1 MTYRGSFPGSGF
13 FNGQNGQQQQWQQ
26 QPMQNNGF
34 DAYGNA
40 QSQFPQ
46 HHQPGYNQQPQQQ
59 PQRQPQQQQHY
70 AQYQDASFVPIGYPQ
85 QPQPQPQPQQQVQA
99 LNYSAAHM
107 NPSQGFN
114 PTFDQQSHHPN
125 LQKQHQQQ
133 QQAQYRRQSA
143 NYAAQMGQLQSFV
156 QQPRPQ
162 QPNVATFSPQMQQ
175 QQAQNP
181 VMSWQPMAP
190 PAPSPTPSQTMALP
204 APSPTQSYQTTPQMN
219 PAKLPLKQEPP
230 QSYSSPQIQQ
240 YQPIPSRV
248 NSPHVNSPI
257 MAQSPQYPQQF
268 KQNNGRN
275 GSVGSVAGA
284 RMDHVGRVSASP
296 RLHTQGLPRSPSVG
310 STRSP
315 APGLLPHQDTNSL
328 LVCVAEDM
336 FSAARKGVLHV
347 ADSLDSKT
355 VQELAPRLEARLQLR
370 YASVLCEETNN
381 VMESET
387 ALAKGMA
394 LCDKYR
400 FADLKYLMQFLQLK
414 MLSQRKGKA
423 AIKAIDS
430 HVADAELLK
439 HTHWVYVL
447 RLFKASLY
455 LESPNP
461 SDVHAME
468 NLKAIKELA
477 LQRKDHI
484 IFVLASLLE
493 GLGLL
498 KHAKDDSVAR
508 IQECIA
514 QCLQYQLDES
524 IHIPQVDILLLMLDF
539 ACSLHQQSPGLIA
552 QKLRLLQRRVDESLK
567 DNSWNLSDTQV
578 LLPIKKQ
585 AANRQVISADTLAVI
600 RPGQEGDTCDYLVM
614 SFWSKLEAFVMTYT
628 YSGLGTL
635 YDQRRADMK
644 VYDFWDEALNQLE
657 RNSHK
662 MRSIPTSLQEAI
674 RCAEWRR
681 ELKCYIQILRG
692 LHLATQSRWSEVGQC
707 VSQLETL
714 VQPSAD
720 GAIEGIVGVYTYY
733 LGGVYRQGIGHLD
746 VANSIYQH
754 PFLNINTDSSF
765 QGTGKQAE
773 SDVRLLAAFNR
784 IWIMQ
789 HPDHR
794 DDQQTSELL
803 EQLRPLCKRHPNQH
817 IRTVWHI
824 VSAAIQTEP
833 ALPMT
838 ELKSHLSSALN
849 GAKALGD
856 VLSLSIALNLMRA
869 KLFHDV
875 VGDQALKSAKAGA
888 MQAKRSHNLLWMSVA
903 EGLLAQS
910 YEVQQQHGEAQ
921 ASWSLARDYASQA
934 FKQSD
939 TALEP

>member
-1 MTYRGSFPGSGF
+1 
-13 FNGQNGQQQQWQQ
+13 
-26 QPMQNNGF
+26 
-34 DAYGNA
+34 
-40 QSQFPQ
+40 
-46 HHQPGYNQQPQQQ
+46 
-59 PQRQPQQQQHY
+59 
-70 AQYQDASFVPIGYPQ
+70 
-85 QPQPQPQPQQQVQA
+85 
-99 LNYSAAHM
+99 
-107 NPSQGFN
+107 
-114 PTFDQQSHHPN
+114 
-125 LQKQHQQQ
+125 
-133 QQAQYRRQSA
+133 
-143 NYAAQMGQLQSFV
+143 MG
-156 QQPRPQ
+156 
-162 QPNVATFSPQMQQ
+162 
-175 QQAQNP
+175 
-181 VMSWQPMAP
+181 
-190 PAPSPTPSQTMALP
+190 LP
-204 APSPTQSYQTTPQMN
+204 APSPTQSYQTTPQTTS
-219 PAKLPLKQEPP
+219 AKLPIKQEPP
-230 QSYSSPQIQQ
+230 QSYSSPQVQQ
-240 YQPIPSRV
+240 YQPVPSRV

-257 MAQSPQYPQQF
+257 MAQSPQYPQQL

-275 GSVGSVAGA
+275 GSMSSIAGA
-284 RMDHVGRVSASP
+284 RMDHSARVSASP

-310 STRSP
+310 SARSP

-336 FSAARKGVLHV
+336 FSAARKGVLNV

-355 VQELAPRLEARLQLR
+355 VQEYQKLIATGLGCLELVLNSNRLTPRLEARLQLR

-477 LQRKDHI
+477 LQRKDQI

-539 ACSLHQQSPGLIA
+539 ACSLHQQSPALIA

-567 DNSWNLSDTQV
+567 DSSWSLSDTQV

-635 YDQRRADMK
+635 YDQRRTDMK
-644 VYDFWDEALNQLE
+644 VYEFWDEALNQLE
-657 RNSHK
+657 KNSHK
-662 MRSIPTSLQEAI
+662 MRSIPNSLQEAI
-674 RCAEWRR
+674 RCAGWRR

-707 VSQLETL
+707 VSQLESL
-714 VQPSAD
+714 VQPSAT
-720 GAIEGIVGVYTYY
+720 GTIEGIVGVYTYY

-746 VANSIYQH
+746 VASSIYQH
-754 PFLNINTDSSF
+754 PVLSINDDVGF

-789 HPDHR
+789 HEDHR

-803 EQLRPLCKRHPNQH
+803 DQLRPLCKRHPNQH

-838 ELKSHLSSALN
+838 DLKSHLSSALT

-921 ASWSLARDYASQA
+921 ASWDLAKNYAIQA

>member
-1 MTYRGSFPGSGF
+1 
-13 FNGQNGQQQQWQQ
+13 
-26 QPMQNNGF
+26 
-34 DAYGNA
+34 
-40 QSQFPQ
+40 
-46 HHQPGYNQQPQQQ
+46 
-59 PQRQPQQQQHY
+59 
-70 AQYQDASFVPIGYPQ
+70 
-85 QPQPQPQPQQQVQA
+85 
-99 LNYSAAHM
+99 
-107 NPSQGFN
+107 
-114 PTFDQQSHHPN
+114 
-125 LQKQHQQQ
+125 
-133 QQAQYRRQSA
+133 
-143 NYAAQMGQLQSFV
+143 MGQVQSFV

-162 QPNVATFSPQMQQ
+162 QPNVNVATFSPQMQQ
-175 QQAQNP
+175 QQVQPAQQQQQQHHGQSQYQHQQH
-181 VMSWQPMAP
+181 VQQSAMSWQPMAP
-190 PAPSPTPSQTMALP
+190 PAPSPTPSQSMALP
-204 APSPTQSYQTTPQMN
+204 APSPTQSYQTTPKTN
-219 PAKLPLKQEPP
+219 PAKLPIKQEPP
-230 QSYSSPQIQQ
+230 QYSSPQIQQ
-240 YQPIPSRV
+240 YQPVPSRV
-248 NSPHVNSPI
+248 NSPHVNSPK
-257 MAQSPQYPQQF
+257 MAQSPQYPQQL

-275 GSVGSVAGA
+275 GSTSSIAGA
-284 RMDHVGRVSASP
+284 RMDHAGRVSASP

-347 ADSLDSKT
+347 ADSLDSQA
-355 VQELAPRLEARLQLR
+355 VQEYQKLMATGLGCLELVLNSNRLAPRLEARLQLR

-381 VMESET
+381 IMEAET

-447 RLFKASLY
+447 RLFKASMY

-498 KHAKDDSVAR
+498 KHTKDDSVAR

-524 IHIPQVDILLLMLDF
+524 IHLPQVDILLLMLDF

-552 QKLRLLQRRVDESLK
+552 QKLRLLQHRVDESLK
-567 DNSWNLSDTQV
+567 DNSWSLSDTQV

-614 SFWSKLEAFVMTYT
+614 SFWSKLEAFVMT
-628 YSGLGTL
+628 GLGTL
-635 YDQRRADMK
+635 YDQRRTDMK
-644 VYDFWDEALNQLE
+644 VYEFWDEALNQLE

-692 LHLATQSRWSEVGQC
+692 LQLATQSRWSEVGQC
-707 VSQLETL
+707 VSQLESL
-714 VQPSAD
+714 VQPSTA
-720 GAIEGIVGVYTYY
+720 GTVEGIVGVYTYY

-746 VANSIYQH
+746 TANSIYQH
-754 PFLNINTDSSF
+754 PVLSIDNDGNL

-789 HPDHR
+789 HEDHR
-794 DDQQTSELL
+794 DDQQTSDLL

-824 VSAAIQTEP
+824 VLAATQTEP

-838 ELKSHLSSALN
+838 ELKTHLSSALN

-856 VLSLSIALNLMRA
+856 VLNLSIALNLMRA

-910 YEVQQQHGEAQ
+910 YEVQQQHKEAK
-921 ASWSLARDYASQA
+921 ASWDLATDYASKA
-934 FKQSD
+934 FTQSD

>member
-1 MTYRGSFPGSGF
+1 
-13 FNGQNGQQQQWQQ
+13 
-26 QPMQNNGF
+26 
-34 DAYGNA
+34 
-40 QSQFPQ
+40 
-46 HHQPGYNQQPQQQ
+46 
-59 PQRQPQQQQHY
+59 
-70 AQYQDASFVPIGYPQ
+70 
-85 QPQPQPQPQQQVQA
+85 
-99 LNYSAAHM
+99 
-107 NPSQGFN
+107 
-114 PTFDQQSHHPN
+114 
-125 LQKQHQQQ
+125 
-133 QQAQYRRQSA
+133 
-143 NYAAQMGQLQSFV
+143 
-156 QQPRPQ
+156 
-162 QPNVATFSPQMQQ
+162 
-175 QQAQNP
+175 
-181 VMSWQPMAP
+181 MAP
-190 PAPSPTPSQTMALP
+190 PAPSPDTIATHGSTGSLSNPVLSDDSANEYRK
-204 APSPTQSYQTTPQMN
+204 ASGEARAAAIIFVAAN
-219 PAKLPLKQEPP
+219 PAV
-230 QSYSSPQIQQ
+230 SAGT
-240 YQPIPSRV
+240 IP
-248 NSPHVNSPI
+248 
-257 MAQSPQYPQQF
+257 
-268 KQNNGRN
+268 GRN
-275 GSVGSVAGA
+275 GSVSSVAGA
-284 RMDHVGRVSASP
+284 RMDHAARVSASP

-328 LVCVAEDM
+328 LICVAEDM

-347 ADSLDSKT
+347 ADSLDSKA
-355 VQELAPRLEARLQLR
+355 VQEYQKLIATGLGCLELVLNSNRLAPRLEARLQLR
-370 YASVLCEETNN
+370 YASILCEETNN

-447 RLFKASLY
+447 RLFKASMY

-567 DNSWNLSDTQV
+567 DNSWSLSDTQV

-635 YDQRRADMK
+635 YDQRRTDMK
-644 VYDFWDEALNQLE
+644 VYEFWDEALNQLE

-692 LHLATQSRWSEVGQC
+692 LHLATQSRWSEVGEC

-714 VQPSAD
+714 VQPSAA
-720 GAIEGIVGVYTYY
+720 GSIEGIVGVYTYY

-746 VANSIYQH
+746 TANSIYQH
-754 PFLNINTDSSF
+754 PVLSTNTEGSF

-789 HPDHR
+789 HQDHR

-910 YEVQQQHGEAQ
+910 YDVQQQHGEAQ
-921 ASWSLARDYASQA
+921 ASWNLARDYAIQA

-939 TALEP
+939 TAMEP